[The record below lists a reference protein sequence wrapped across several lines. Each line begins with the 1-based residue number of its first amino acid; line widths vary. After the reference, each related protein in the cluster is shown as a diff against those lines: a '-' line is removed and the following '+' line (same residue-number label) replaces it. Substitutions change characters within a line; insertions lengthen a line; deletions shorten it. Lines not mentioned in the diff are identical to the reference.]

1 MNFIMDGKGTKQ
13 KIRYKKEASGMT
25 EVRATGLTLMIGI
38 IFLLSVSG
46 LGSDKWWNLAKEM
59 QRNVC

>member
-46 LGSDKWWNLAKEM
+46 LGSDK
-59 QRNVC
+59 